1 MVLFKLAW
9 NIAQTFADCY
19 TFWKIKNINPA
30 SVAVICCSVNWKVQ
44 DKGLHM
50 QALETFWL

>member
-1 MVLFKLAW
+1 MVLLKLAW
-9 NIAQTFADCY
+9 NIAQTYAVCY

-30 SVAVICCSVNWKVQ
+30 SVAVIYCSVNSKVQ
-44 DKGLHM
+44 DKGLYM